1 MTVDLNF
8 FSSYVLAFTQDQR
21 VTVWHMAVV
30 FAIIQLANTTETR
43 APIFISRKKVMQL
56 AHIKSIVTYHKC
68 ISELQRFGYIQ
79 YDPSYH
85 PEFGSR
91 VFLLKR

>member
-1 MTVDLNF
+1 MKVDLNF
-8 FSSYVLAFTQDQR
+8 FSSYLLSFSHDQR
-21 VTVWHMAVV
+21 ITVWHMAVV
-30 FAIIQLANTTETR
+30 FAIIQLANTNESR
-43 APIFISRKKVMQL
+43 APIFISRKKIMQL

-85 PEFGSR
+85 PELGSR

>member
-8 FSSYVLAFTQDQR
+8 FSSYLLSFSHDPR
-21 VTVWHMAVV
+21 ITVWHMAVV
-30 FAIIQLANTTETR
+30 FAIVQLANTTESR

-68 ISELQRFGYIQ
+68 ISELRRFGYIQ

-91 VFLLKR
+91 VFLLRR